1 MAGLNKEML
10 EFLFIGPLF
19 SIFKK
24 LNSIE
29 RKQDDMATQ
38 ADVDA
43 LAQRVAVV
51 AQAQSDVAAKQ
62 VKALGEI
69 KNEVQGLKDQIA
81 AGTAASDLDLS
92 GLDGKITD
100 AETNTA
106 TLVQGAQDLDDL
118 NPDAP
123 VDTTP
128 PTDGGGDTTP
138 PATDPDAGSGDTGSD
153 VPPADPTV

>member
-29 RKQDDMATQ
+29 RNQEDMATQ

-43 LAQRVAVV
+43 LAQRVATI
-51 AQAQSDVAAKQ
+51 AQAQQSVATQQ

-69 KNEVQGLKDQIA
+69 KTEVQGLKDQIA
-81 AGTAASDLDLS
+81 AGTAANDLDLS

-100 AETNTA
+100 AESGAA

-123 VDTTP
+123 VDVP

-138 PATDPDAGSGDTGSD
+138 PATDPDAGSGDTGTD